1 MITTYKAA
9 PDIDVLT
16 TNFPIPGLGQLAIN
30 SFVLHGDVPVL
41 VDTGPVVERE
51 SFMTALR
58 SVIDPADLRWIWL
71 THTDGDHIGALGQLL
86 AEYPDIKVITTFL
99 GVGIMSVFDPLPM
112 DRVHLVNPG
121 QSITLGSRTL
131 TAFRPPTFDN
141 PSTTGFLD
149 SSSGVLFPA
158 DCFGALL
165 QESRR
170 TLPTSPR
177 VTCAKGR
184 CSGQPSIRPGC
195 TRSTAAKLIRE
206 LDAVAKL
213 EPSLILSSHL
223 PAAPGSMID
232 QFLASLAAVPDAA
245 TVRGTR
251 PGRTRTDVGA
261 DGRRGRTRHASVDGM
276 LLPAGRRASKLGSHG
291 TSNPPMGRRHD
302 GLIVEGT
309 APRPFRHWP
318 KCSAGCSIERESKSE
333 FAREV
338 DTCAT

>member
-30 SFVLHGDVPVL
+30 SFVLHGDVPFL

-51 SFMTALR
+51 SFMSALT

-99 GVGIMSVFDPLPM
+99 GVGIMSVSDPLPM

-131 TAFRPPTFDN
+131 AALRPPTFDN
-141 PSTTGFLD
+141 PSTTGFFD
-149 SSSGVLFPA
+149 TSSGVLFPA

-165 QESRR
+165 QDVPHSAADLADGDLREGQVLWA
-170 TLPTSPR
+170 TIDSPWMHQVDR
-177 VTCAKGR
+177 G
-184 CSGQPSIRPGC
+184 
-195 TRSTAAKLIRE
+195 KLSQG
-206 LDAVAKL
+206 LDAVAEF

-223 PAAPGSMID
+223 PAAPGRMMD
-232 QFLASLAAVPDAA
+232 QFLASLAAVPDA
-245 TVRGTR
+245 G
-251 PGRTRTDVGA
+251 PFVGPDQVA
-261 DGRRGRTRHASVDGM
+261 VEQMLAQMTSV
-276 LLPAGRRASKLGSHG
+276 PQ
-291 TSNPPMGRRHD
+291 
-302 GLIVEGT
+302 
-309 APRPFRHWP
+309 
-318 KCSAGCSIERESKSE
+318 
-333 FAREV
+333 
-338 DTCAT
+338 

>member
-51 SFMTALR
+51 SFMTALT
-58 SVIDPADLRWIWL
+58 SLIDPSDLRWIWL

-86 AEYPDIKVITTFL
+86 AEYPDIKVVTTFL
-99 GVGIMSVFDPLPM
+99 GVGIMSVSDPLPM

-131 TAFRPPTFDN
+131 SAFRPPTFDN
-141 PSTTGFLD
+141 PSTTGFFD
-149 SSSGVLFPA
+149 TTSGVLFPA

-165 QESRR
+165 QGAA
-170 TLPTSPR
+170 TSAADLSEPELR
-177 VTCAKGR
+177 D
-184 CSGQPSIRPGC
+184 GQVLWATIDSPWLHGVDRD
-195 TRSTAAKLIRE
+195 RLAHD

-223 PAAPGSMID
+223 PAAPGRMID
-232 QFLASLAAVPDAA
+232 RFLASLAAVPDA
-245 TVRGTR
+245 G
-251 PGRTRTDVGA
+251 PFVGPDQVA
-261 DGRRGRTRHASVDGM
+261 LEQM
-276 LLPAGRRASKLGSHG
+276 LAQMAAGRQ
-291 TSNPPMGRRHD
+291 
-302 GLIVEGT
+302 
-309 APRPFRHWP
+309 
-318 KCSAGCSIERESKSE
+318 
-333 FAREV
+333 
-338 DTCAT
+338 

>member
-51 SFMTALR
+51 SFMTALE

-99 GVGIMSVFDPLPM
+99 GVGIMSVSDPLPM

-141 PSTTGFLD
+141 PSTTGFFD
-149 SSSGVLFPA
+149 TSSGVLFPA

-165 QESRR
+165 QDVPENAAELSE
-170 TLPTSPR
+170 TDLDE
-177 VTCAKGR
+177 
-184 CSGQPSIRPGC
+184 GQVFWVPPISETPQG
-195 TRSTAAKLIRE
+195 RSTKF
-206 LDAVAKL
+206 
-213 EPSLILSSHL
+213 PS
-223 PAAPGSMID
+223 
-232 QFLASLAAVPDAA
+232 
-245 TVRGTR
+245 
-251 PGRTRTDVGA
+251 
-261 DGRRGRTRHASVDGM
+261 
-276 LLPAGRRASKLGSHG
+276 
-291 TSNPPMGRRHD
+291 
-302 GLIVEGT
+302 
-309 APRPFRHWP
+309 
-318 KCSAGCSIERESKSE
+318 C
-333 FAREV
+333 
-338 DTCAT
+338 

>member
-1 MITTYKAA
+1 MITTYKAT

-51 SFMTALR
+51 SFMTALK

-86 AEYPDIKVITTFL
+86 AEYPDLKVITTFL
-99 GVGIMSVFDPLPM
+99 GVGIMSVSDPLPM

-131 TAFRPPTFDN
+131 AAFRPPTFDN
-141 PSTTGFLD
+141 PSTTGFFD
-149 SSSGVLFPA
+149 TSSGVLFPA

-165 QESRR
+165 QDVPQNAADISEGDLREGQVFWA
-170 TLPTSPR
+170 TIDSPWMHQ
-177 VTCAKGR
+177 VDG
-184 CSGQPSIRPGC
+184 G
-195 TRSTAAKLIRE
+195 KLAHE
-206 LDAVAKL
+206 LDGVAKL

-223 PAAPGSMID
+223 PAAPGGMID

-245 TVRGTR
+245 
-251 PGRTRTDVGA
+251 PFVGPDQVA
-261 DGRRGRTRHASVDGM
+261 LEQM
-276 LLPAGRRASKLGSHG
+276 LALMTAG
-291 TSNPPMGRRHD
+291 PQ
-302 GLIVEGT
+302 
-309 APRPFRHWP
+309 
-318 KCSAGCSIERESKSE
+318 
-333 FAREV
+333 
-338 DTCAT
+338 